1 MFARTKELKLSV
13 IKQMELRAAKI
24 PDVISLA
31 QGVPSFDTPEF
42 IKRRV
47 EKELKNP
54 VVSKYSLSP
63 GMPALREL
71 FEVHLSKENMFYD
84 WETEILVTVGAIE
97 ALTATILTIT
107 QPGDEILIPE
117 PAYTSYREVV
127 TLAGCKPVYAP
138 LNEENDWSLEM
149 HEIEKAITPKTKAI
163 IYSNP
168 SNPTG
173 TIFSKAQLLELVEF
187 VKKHNIYLITDELYK
202 DFVFDPSY
210 LENGRLFSVA
220 EIPEIRDKVIRI
232 FSLSKLFA
240 MTGWRVGFL
249 HSDVKLVKEILKVHD
264 CMVTCAPV
272 ISQVAAMGA
281 LEGCEENITNFN
293 VEFQKR
299 RDLIC
304 DRLDK
309 LPEYFSYARP
319 QGAYY
324 IFPKIKTEA
333 FPNMKK
339 AINSKGVE
347 VIDSWE
353 FCVNLLEK
361 AEVGTVPGFAFGPS
375 GEGHFRMNFAKSEE
389 DINKAF
395 DRIEKYCAEF
405 GC

>member
-1 MFARTKELKLSV
+1 MFERTKDLKLSV
-13 IKQMELRAAKI
+13 IKQMELKAAKI

-31 QGVPSFDTPEF
+31 QGVPSFDTPQF

-47 EKELKNP
+47 EKELKNQ
-54 VVSKYSLSP
+54 VISKYSLSP
-63 GMPALREL
+63 GMMELREL
-71 FEVHLSKENMFYD
+71 FEAHLAKENMHYD

-97 ALTATILTIT
+97 ALTATILALTM
-107 QPGDEILIPE
+107 PGDEILVPE
-117 PAYTSYREVV
+117 PAYTSYREVI
-127 TLAGCKPVYAP
+127 TLAGCNPVYAP
-138 LNEENDWSLEM
+138 LNEEKDWGLEM
-149 HEIEKAITPKTKAI
+149 AEIEKAITPKTKAI

-173 TIFSKAQLLELVEF
+173 TIFSKSQLLELVEF
-187 VKKHNIYLITDELYK
+187 VKKHDIFLITDELYK

-220 EIPEIRDKVIRI
+220 EIPEIREKVIRI

-249 HSDVKLVKEILKVHD
+249 HSDAKNVKEILKVHD
-264 CMVTCAPV
+264 CLVTCAPV

-304 DRLDK
+304 TRLDK
-309 LPEYFSYARP
+309 LSKYFSYAKP

-324 IFPKIKTEA
+324 IFPKMRPEA
-333 FPNMKK
+333 FPKMKK
-339 AINSKGVE
+339 AMNSKGAE

-353 FCVNLLEK
+353 FCVDLLEK
-361 AEVGTVPGFAFGPS
+361 AKVGSVPGFAFGPS

-389 DINKAF
+389 NINDAF
-395 DRIEKYCAEF
+395 DRIEKYCENQ
-405 GC
+405 